1 VKQAEVAFTTTSS
14 FRFTPYKSNAPLIAA
29 CTVMLLL
36 LLYPI
41 ALLLAINLAHK
52 DKQWQQHHTARTTS
66 KTYKDFAV

>member
-1 VKQAEVAFTTTSS
+1 
-14 FRFTPYKSNAPLIAA
+14 
-29 CTVMLLL
+29 MLLL